1 MSKKV
6 GKIKVIKL
14 LMKNFQAIA
23 KNGII

>member
-1 MSKKV
+1 MLKKV

-14 LMKNFQAIA
+14 LLKNFQAIA